1 MQTPALTLSERQR
14 STLRT
19 GLVAGTLASFAST
32 AALML
37 CGRREAGSLVAPT
50 NATSHWLWGDR
61 AFDVRGP
68 TLKHT
73 ALGYAT
79 HHASAIFWALIY
91 GWLHASRHPRSRLPR
106 RSRAPAPPPRWPA
119 RWTTRSRR
127 TGSGRASST
136 TFRSAPWG
144 RSTASL
150 PWGWR
155 PAACW
160 PSAATRTSSA
170 PCYAQHE

>member
-1 MQTPALTLSERQR
+1 MQTLARTLTERQL

-19 GLVAGTLASFAST
+19 GLVAGTLASIAST

-37 CGRREAGSLVAPT
+37 CGRREAGSMVAPT
-50 NATSHWLWGDR
+50 NATSHWLWGDP

-91 GWLHASRHPRSRLPR
+91 GWLHASRHPAQSAPAALASAGAATALACAVDYTITPHRLRPGFEHHLSKRSLGVVYGLFAVGLAAGCLLAQR
-106 RSRAPAPPPRWPA
+106 RSA
-119 RWTTRSRR
+119 R
-127 TGSGRASST
+127 
-136 TFRSAPWG
+136 
-144 RSTASL
+144 
-150 PWGWR
+150 
-155 PAACW
+155 
-160 PSAATRTSSA
+160 
-170 PCYAQHE
+170 E